1 MNPARRILLGSLLLL
16 AVLVGLLR
24 WEPRRPGPATGASA
38 TSPARPLLVYCAAGL
53 KGPVEALARDY
64 ERRYGVPV
72 QLQFG
77 GSGTLLSNLRVAR
90 QGDLFLAADGS
101 YVDLARSNGV
111 AAEVLPLARLTPVV
125 VARRD
130 RVPPLH
136 GWEDLERPGITLAL
150 ANPDAAAVGRQTRRV
165 LDQLGRW
172 AALESH
178 VKVYKP
184 TVNDIAN
191 DVKLGTVD
199 AGIVWDA
206 TAAQYPELV
215 AVRAPGLESVSS
227 TVSAVVLNFSGQ
239 PTAALRFARFLGARD
254 AGLLTFARAGFQVV
268 RGDVWADP
276 PEVLLYSGAV
286 NRLAIEESLR
296 EFEEREGARVT
307 RVYNGCGILTAQIRA
322 GQRPDAYFACDVSF
336 MTTVAG
342 EFAAPVPLAETRLV
356 ILARPGNPR
365 GLRDLADLARPGLAL
380 GVAHE
385 QQSALGALTQRL
397 LQARGITAPVMAN
410 VRVQTPTADL
420 LVNQLRAGALDAAI
434 VYAANASAVRQ
445 ELAVVELAGPGALA
459 IQPYAVGRNSDH
471 AHLMERLLDFL
482 KSDRS
487 RARFEDS
494 GFRFRPDE
502 PLP

>member
-1 MNPARRILLGSLLLL
+1 MNPARRTILGSVLAL
-16 AVLVGLLR
+16 AVLVGLLW
-24 WEPRRPGPATGASA
+24 WEPRRPAPADGTNAPAS
-38 TSPARPLLVYCAAGL
+38 TRPLLVYCAAGL
-53 KGPVEALARDY
+53 KGPVEAIARDY

-111 AAEVLPLARLTPVV
+111 AAEVLPLARLTPVIV
-125 VARRD
+125 TRRD
-130 RVPPLH
+130 RVPPIT
-136 GWEDLERPGITLAL
+136 GWEDLERPGVTLAL
-150 ANPDAAAVGRQTRRV
+150 ANPDAAAVGRQTRLV
-165 LDQLGRW
+165 LERIGRW

-178 VKVYKP
+178 IKVYKP

-206 TAAQYPELV
+206 TAAQYPELM
-215 AVRAPGLESVSS
+215 AVRAPGLETASS
-227 TVSAVVLNFSGQ
+227 TVSAVVLNFSAQ

-254 AGLLTFARAGFQVV
+254 AGLHTFAQAGFQVV
-268 RGDVWADP
+268 RGDVWAET
-276 PEVLLYSGAV
+276 PEVLLYSGGV

-296 EFEEREGARVT
+296 DFEAREGVRVT

-342 EFAAPVPLAETRLV
+342 EFSAPVPLAETRMV
-356 ILARPGNPR
+356 ILTRPGNPR
-365 GLRDLADLARPGLAL
+365 ALKKLADLGQPGLVL
-380 GVAHE
+380 GVANE

-397 LQARGITAPVMAN
+397 LQAQGIVQPVMAN

-434 VYAANASAVRQ
+434 VYAANASAVRK
-445 ELAVVELAGPGALA
+445 ELTVVELAEPGALA

-471 AHLMERLLDFL
+471 AHLMGRLLDFL
-482 KSDRS
+482 KSPPS
-487 RARFEDS
+487 RARFEGS

>member
-16 AVLVGLLR
+16 ALLVGLLR
-24 WEPRRPGPATGASA
+24 QDPRRPGPVAASPGAA
-38 TSPARPLLVYCAAGL
+38 AVRPLLVYCAAGL
-53 KGPVEALARDY
+53 KGPVEAVARDY
-64 ERRYGVPV
+64 ERRFGVPV

-101 YVDLARSNGV
+101 YVDLARSHGI
-111 AAEVLPLARLTPVV
+111 AAEVLPLARLTPVIV
-125 VARRD
+125 TRRD
-130 RVPPLH
+130 RSPPLQ
-136 GWEDLERPGITLAL
+136 GWEDLERPGVTLAL

-165 LDQLGRW
+165 LERLGRW
-172 AALESH
+172 ASLESH

-184 TVNDIAN
+184 TVNDLAN

-199 AGIVWDA
+199 AAIVWDA

-215 AVRAPGLESVSS
+215 AFRAPGLETASS
-227 TVSAVVLNFSGQ
+227 TVSAVVLGCSTQ

-254 AGLLTFARAGFQVV
+254 AGLRSFAAAGFPVV

-296 EFEEREGARVT
+296 EFEDREGVRVT

-342 EFAAPVPLAETRLV
+342 EFAAPVPLAETRMVL
-356 ILARPGNPR
+356 LTRPGNP
-365 GLRDLADLARPGLAL
+365 
-380 GVAHE
+380 
-385 QQSALGALTQRL
+385 
-397 LQARGITAPVMAN
+397 
-410 VRVQTPTADL
+410 
-420 LVNQLRAGALDAAI
+420 
-434 VYAANASAVRQ
+434 
-445 ELAVVELAGPGALA
+445 
-459 IQPYAVGRNSDH
+459 
-471 AHLMERLLDFL
+471 
-482 KSDRS
+482 
-487 RARFEDS
+487 
-494 GFRFRPDE
+494 
-502 PLP
+502 